1 MAHGLNAR
9 KYGNSG
15 KVWYKNRPL
24 NWTHVSR
31 NRGMKAWKRL
41 LHKLERI
48 EGKNQIK
55 NEL

>member
-9 KYGNSG
+9 KNGNSG

-31 NRGMKAWKRL
+31 NRGMKSWKRL

-55 NEL
+55 KEL